1 MEEIKSRNAMKM
13 RRQFAQKYPA
23 DLNTLI
29 ARREVEMVST
39 DTKRYLT
46 YKYEKPYK
54 CDRIKRIFGKILRWL
69 AWNVFAVKIIINAR
83 DHSSTHAICS
93 EPAFFHPSQ
102 IAQSSTAGPDEM
114 KSNDKDDKSEFHE
127 AESSED
133 TSGFFESSS
142 TLNNEKLYMA
152 STPDQAKAFA
162 NSRLRS
168 AKLKMQQ
175 VCETVI

>member
-1 MEEIKSRNAMKM
+1 M
-13 RRQFAQKYPA
+13 
-23 DLNTLI
+23 
-29 ARREVEMVST
+29 
-39 DTKRYLT
+39 
-46 YKYEKPYK
+46 
-54 CDRIKRIFGKILRWL
+54 
-69 AWNVFAVKIIINAR
+69 FAVKIVINAR
-83 DHSSTHAICS
+83 DHSSAHAICS

-102 IAQSSTAGPDEM
+102 IAQSSTTASPDEM